1 MNRPILDDQLLTPEQ
16 VSEMLSIPRAT
27 LYAWRTKGKGPDG
40 LRVGKHLRYRA
51 SAIDAWLQ
59 GQENQ

>member
-1 MNRPILDDQLLTPEQ
+1 MNKPILKDQLLTPEQ

-51 SAIDAWLQ
+51 SAIDAWLER
-59 GQENQ
+59 QENQ